1 MSDTCPFRKPDQ
13 QRIWFDDEIAFVLWD
28 AFPITKGHPL
38 VIPKQHAE
46 SLYDLPEETQTPYG
60 SSLRRYEVGSWG
72 FPDRL
77 AADSRSFSRSS
88 NCFCLGDIG

>member
-28 AFPITKGHPL
+28 TFPITKSHPL

-46 SLYDLPEETQTPYG
+46 SLYDFPEETQDALWKLVAEVRSRLMGLSRQTRVPFQG
-60 SSLRRYEVGSWG
+60 RRST
-72 FPDRL
+72 
-77 AADSRSFSRSS
+77 
-88 NCFCLGDIG
+88 